1 MRSTGLSDTV
11 RYLSLKGAVAVVTG
25 GASGIGRG
33 IVTALAAQGARVAF
47 LDRDAGA
54 AVETLAAAAPGDVL
68 FLPCDLTD
76 ITALR
81 AALAQAAG
89 RFGPIRILVNN
100 AGNDDQHRMADITPA
115 YFDDRIAVNLRHY
128 VFTAQAVQEQ
138 MAAEGGGSIVNL
150 GSIAWKMADGS
161 APLYVTCKAA
171 ITGLT
176 RALARAFGPQG
187 IRVNTVLPGW
197 VMTERQRSLWVDAAA
212 EAQIDAAQC
221 LPGRLAEDDIAALV
235 LWLASDQSRMCT
247 AQEFTVDG
255 GWV

>member
-1 MRSTGLSDTV
+1 MTGLSATV
-11 RYLSLKGAVAVVTG
+11 RYTSLQGAVAVVTG
-25 GASGIGRG
+25 GASGIGHG
-33 IVTALAAQGARVAF
+33 IVSALATQGARVAF
-47 LDRDAGA
+47 LDR
-54 AVETLAAAAPGDVL
+54 AAAPSVPPGVL
-68 FLPCDLTD
+68 ALTCDLTD
-76 ITALR
+76 IDALR
-81 AALAQAAG
+81 AALAEVAD
-89 RFGPIRILVNN
+89 RLGPIRILVNN
-100 AGNDDQHRMADITPA
+100 AGNDDQHRLADITPA

-128 VFTAQAVQEQ
+128 VFAAQAVQAQ

-176 RALARAFGPQG
+176 RALARELGPQG

-197 VMTERQRSLWVDAAA
+197 VMTERQRRLWVDAAA
-212 EAQIDAAQC
+212 EAHIDAAQC
-221 LPGRLAEDDIAALV
+221 LPGRLVEEDIAAMV